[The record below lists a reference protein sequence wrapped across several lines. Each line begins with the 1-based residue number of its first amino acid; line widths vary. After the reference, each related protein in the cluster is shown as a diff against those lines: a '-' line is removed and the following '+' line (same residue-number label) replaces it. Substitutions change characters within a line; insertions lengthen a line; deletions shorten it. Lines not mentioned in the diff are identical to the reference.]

1 MSGISIRLTHKV
13 MAIGLFG
20 LIGLVAFGTIY
31 QIGSLSQDTSRDAA
45 EDARRLSDLNQ
56 RISQQ
61 LLEARRAEKDF
72 QLRRDQSYAKRHAEL
87 ASDITRNLDRL
98 GSAARAAGY
107 AAVGEKASLVRT
119 GFERYVSEFA
129 AVEQAEVRLGLN
141 ETLGLSGS
149 LRTAVHG
156 IETKLK
162 EVDDPRLTSGMLTMR
177 RHEKDFMLRRDPK
190 YLDALKKTA
199 TEFSGQVEA
208 SAIPPA
214 VKADIGKKLSKYQDD
229 FVAWAAGAQDL
240 TAHGS
245 AMSKEFRTIEPVLDE
260 IEKTVS
266 QQYDAA
272 RAAEESMRASIK
284 LWMWVALG
292 CSILLVGSVSFFTG
306 RSISTALIAMVR
318 AMTGLAK
325 GDMSVAI
332 PGVGRK
338 DEIGE
343 MAGAVEV
350 FRSNMA
356 EADRLR
362 AEQAEADARRREQR
376 KFDMQ
381 RLADTFEGAVGEI
394 IETVSSAATEL
405 EASSNT
411 LTHAAERGNSLATA
425 VAAASEEAS
434 ANVQSV
440 SSASEELTSSVSEI
454 SRQVQESARVAD
466 VAVGQAQ
473 RTNCARRR
481 ADQGRFP
488 HRRRRRTDQHHRRA
502 DQPPGAQRDDRGG
515 AGGRSRQGLCGGRDR
530 SEGSCRADRES
541 HRRNRS
547 AHRRDPVRDRR
558 IRRRDQGDRRHHR
571 ADVGDLVDHRCC
583 GGGTGRRHA
592 GDLPQHPARRA
603 RYFRGFV
610 EHRRRPARL
619 RRDRG
624 CLGAGAF
631 GRAVAVAGE
640 QPAQERGRALP
651 GIGAGGLRRPPPGEC
666 GGASCFAS
674 QHGCGENSV
683 RRGRPVVLRRLLL
696 TPACNYGAQSY
707 GIRTSQHC

>member
-473 RTNCARRR
+473 RTNARVAELTKAASRIGDVVELINTIAAQTNLLALNATIEAAR
-481 ADQGRFP
+481 AGEAGKGFAVVATEVKALAEQTAKATGEIGQHIGAIQSATDESVGAIKEIGDTIARMSEISSTIAAAVEEQGAATQEISRNI
-488 HRRRRRTDQHHRRA
+488 QHA
-502 DQPPGAQRDDRGG
+502 AQGT
-515 AGGRSRQGLCGGRDR
+515 
-530 SEGSCRADRES
+530 
-541 HRRNRS
+541 S
-547 AHRRDPVRDRR
+547 AVSSN
-558 IRRRDQGDRRHHR
+558 I
-571 ADVGDLVDHRCC
+571 ADVQRGS
-583 GGGTGRRHA
+583 GETGAASAQVHSAAQSLSQESNR
-592 GDLPQHPARRA
+592 LKSEVAR
-603 RYFRGFV
+603 FL
-610 EHRRRPARL
+610 E
-619 RRDRG
+619 
-624 CLGAGAF
+624 
-631 GRAVAVAGE
+631 
-640 QPAQERGRALP
+640 
-651 GIGAGGLRRPPPGEC
+651 
-666 GGASCFAS
+666 
-674 QHGCGENSV
+674 SV
-683 RRGRPVVLRRLLL
+683 R
-696 TPACNYGAQSY
+696 AA
-707 GIRTSQHC
+707 

>member
-229 FVAWAAGAQDL
+229 FVAWSAGAQDL

-325 GDMSVAI
+325 GDMSVTI
-332 PGVGRK
+332 PGVGRN

-362 AEQAEADARRREQR
+362 AEQAEADACRREQR

-473 RTNCARRR
+473 RTNARVAELTKAASRIGDVVELINTIAAQTNLLALNATIEAAR
-481 ADQGRFP
+481 AGEAGKGFAVVATEVKALAEQTAKATGEIGQHIGAIQSATDESVGAIKEIGDTIARMSEISSTIAAAVEEQGAATQEISRNI
-488 HRRRRRTDQHHRRA
+488 QHA
-502 DQPPGAQRDDRGG
+502 AQGT
-515 AGGRSRQGLCGGRDR
+515 
-530 SEGSCRADRES
+530 
-541 HRRNRS
+541 S
-547 AHRRDPVRDRR
+547 AVSSN
-558 IRRRDQGDRRHHR
+558 I
-571 ADVGDLVDHRCC
+571 ADVQRGS
-583 GGGTGRRHA
+583 GETGAASAQVHSAAQSLSQESNR
-592 GDLPQHPARRA
+592 LKSEVAR
-603 RYFRGFV
+603 FL
-610 EHRRRPARL
+610 E
-619 RRDRG
+619 
-624 CLGAGAF
+624 
-631 GRAVAVAGE
+631 
-640 QPAQERGRALP
+640 
-651 GIGAGGLRRPPPGEC
+651 
-666 GGASCFAS
+666 
-674 QHGCGENSV
+674 SV
-683 RRGRPVVLRRLLL
+683 R
-696 TPACNYGAQSY
+696 AA
-707 GIRTSQHC
+707 